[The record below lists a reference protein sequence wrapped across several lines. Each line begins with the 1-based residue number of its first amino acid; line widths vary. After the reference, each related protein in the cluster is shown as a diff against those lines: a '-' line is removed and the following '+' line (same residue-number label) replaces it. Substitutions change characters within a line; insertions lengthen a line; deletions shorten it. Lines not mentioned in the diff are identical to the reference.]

1 MSSGVRGGGTL
12 ERTGAPLLGVAFILV
27 LGTFMASLDATIVAV
42 GIDTLV
48 EEFDASV
55 ADIQWVTTAY
65 LLAIVTV
72 MPMSGWLA
80 DRFGGRRTWL
90 TAVAVFLLGSVACAV
105 AWSVPSLVV
114 FRVLQGLGGGL
125 LPPTGQALLARVAG
139 PERIGRIISV
149 VSVVPLLSPVLG
161 PLIGGSILSVAEWPW
176 LFLVNIP
183 IGLVAMVLAW
193 RYVPVVAPT
202 DRSAPFDVR
211 GAMLLPPGLAVL
223 VFGLTELADTGQ
235 GGTFDVA
242 IVALAVGVG
251 MLVAFGVHGMRSRR
265 PALLD
270 VRLFTRPPFGAAATA
285 LLAVAASVFGTMFL
299 LPLFLQAGRGLS
311 AWEAGLLLAPQ
322 GVGAAVG
329 ALVVSRIIGQFAPR
343 TLVLTGMALIAI
355 GTVPFTQLPDLGD
368 GVIAVALLVRGMG
381 SALIGAP
388 TMNIVYSRIEATQT
402 ARASSALNLMHYV
415 GGSLGTAVLAVVL
428 QTRLSA
434 EGVDVTS
441 AFAGCFWWVLGLCV
455 VAALWAVRLPR
466 RVERARSS

>member
-149 VSVVPLLSPVLG
+149 VSVVPLLSPV
-161 PLIGGSILSVAEWPW
+161 
-176 LFLVNIP
+176 
-183 IGLVAMVLAW
+183 
-193 RYVPVVAPT
+193 
-202 DRSAPFDVR
+202 
-211 GAMLLPPGLAVL
+211 
-223 VFGLTELADTGQ
+223 
-235 GGTFDVA
+235 
-242 IVALAVGVG
+242 
-251 MLVAFGVHGMRSRR
+251 
-265 PALLD
+265 
-270 VRLFTRPPFGAAATA
+270 
-285 LLAVAASVFGTMFL
+285 
-299 LPLFLQAGRGLS
+299 
-311 AWEAGLLLAPQ
+311 
-322 GVGAAVG
+322 
-329 ALVVSRIIGQFAPR
+329 
-343 TLVLTGMALIAI
+343 
-355 GTVPFTQLPDLGD
+355 
-368 GVIAVALLVRGMG
+368 
-381 SALIGAP
+381 
-388 TMNIVYSRIEATQT
+388 
-402 ARASSALNLMHYV
+402 
-415 GGSLGTAVLAVVL
+415 
-428 QTRLSA
+428 
-434 EGVDVTS
+434 
-441 AFAGCFWWVLGLCV
+441 
-455 VAALWAVRLPR
+455 
-466 RVERARSS
+466 